1 MIGQDKIC
9 AVVAASDA
17 RSMWRQFR
25 KALAQTR
32 TIELRLDWLR
42 DGTEIPLFFARVR
55 MAKKNSAKKN
65 PATAIATCRRRP
77 AGGLY
82 RGTVAKQLLHL
93 AEAVR
98 AGCAWYDLDI
108 ETSSAC
114 PPELLQVMLGNA
126 HRIASAHYF
135 RRSPSDYEGVISRL
149 SNSEA

>member
-17 RSMWRQFR
+17 RSMWRQFQQ
-25 KALAQTR
+25 ALAQTR

-42 DGTEIPLFFARVR
+42 DDAEIARFLNR
-55 MAKKNSAKKN
+55 LRLAKKNRVKKN
-65 PATAIATCRRRP
+65 RATLIATCRRRP

-98 AGCAWYDLDI
+98 AGCGWYDLDI
-108 ETSSAC
+108 
-114 PPELLQVMLGNA
+114 
-126 HRIASAHYF
+126 
-135 RRSPSDYEGVISRL
+135 
-149 SNSEA
+149 